1 MSEKPNWMSDRDWF
15 VKKLSQTS
23 HIDEEIV
30 SKVIRHQFESVVQAT
45 QKVKRVEISGIGT
58 LIWND
63 GSAQKKLDRMNAQIG
78 AFREKIAANPD
89 GADAQRWSD
98 IIDSML
104 VKRQM
109 LINRINVLETKLRRL
124 EKQPGA
130 KKGAKESN
138 KQDS

>member
-15 VKKLSQTS
+15 VKKLSQS
-23 HIDEEIV
+23 NSLDEEIV

-45 QKVKRVEISGIGT
+45 QRVKRVEISGIGT

-78 AFREKIAANPD
+78 AFRDKIAANPD

-109 LINRINVLETKLRRL
+109 LINRINELETNLRRL
-124 EKQPGA
+124 EEQPGA
-130 KKGAKESN
+130 KKGVKESD
-138 KQDS
+138 KQGS

>member
-15 VKKLSQTS
+15 VKKLSQTNQ
-23 HIDEEIV
+23 IDEEIV

-45 QKVKRVEISGIGT
+45 QRVKRVEISGMGT

-78 AFREKIAANPD
+78 AFREKIVANPD

-109 LINRINVLETKLRRL
+109 LINRIYELDANLRGL
-124 EKQPGA
+124 EKQPDS
-130 KKGAKESN
+130 KERV
-138 KQDS
+138 KTGDK

>member
-15 VKKLSQTS
+15 VKKLSQS
-23 HIDEEIV
+23 NSLDEEIV
-30 SKVIRHQFESVVQAT
+30 SKVIRHQFESAVQAT
-45 QKVKRVEISGIGT
+45 QRVKRVEISGIGT

-63 GSAQKKLDRMNAQIG
+63 GSAQKKLDRMNAQIA
-78 AFREKIAANPD
+78 AFRDKIAANPD

-109 LINRINVLETKLRRL
+109 LINRIYELDANLRGL
-124 EKQPGA
+124 EKQ
-130 KKGAKESN
+130 S
-138 KQDS
+138 DS